1 MPAGLELC
9 AERGPASARPS
20 SQAGFFPKR
29 PFQRPPPASSQPPLT
44 VSPLLPAFPIPGT
57 WTRLWAPRDAEEME
71 RKHCRFPIGGFS
83 LGRWENPTQPCAGHL
98 PSTGPGTG
106 LGLVGEG
113 AGRLH
118 STPPIL
124 CPSCCSDS
132 PTAPVT
138 PPPLP
143 HPRPAPTFLI
153 LTIIKRP
160 RVLWDPLILFAL
172 LYWRN

>member
-1 MPAGLELC
+1 MR
-9 AERGPASARPS
+9 RGWKENIAD
-20 SQAGFFPKR
+20 F
-29 PFQRPPPASSQPPLT
+29 LLV
-44 VSPLLPAFPIPGT
+44 VSPWGDGKI
-57 WTRLWAPRDAEEME
+57 RHSHVQD
-71 RKHCRFPIGGFS
+71 
-83 LGRWENPTQPCAGHL
+83 L

-118 STPPIL
+118 STPPVI
-124 CPSCCSDS
+124 CPSYCSDS
-132 PTAPVT
+132 PTSPVT

-143 HPRPAPTFLI
+143 RPLPAPTFLI

-160 RVLWDPLILFAL
+160 RVLWDPLILFAI